1 MIVMLG
7 SGSVDYITII
17 KYAILVFPVV
27 AFLITVPFILL
38 QYHKYGSILF
48 MKTVITYLFVLY
60 LMCAYFLIILPLPSR
75 DSVLKLTTPRIQLI
89 PFKFVF
95 DFIRETSFNLFSF
108 KTYLVAIKES
118 CFYVP
123 IFNILLTMPFGI
135 YLRYYLKCDLKRTV
149 FFTFLLSLFFELTQL
164 SGLYFIYPRG
174 YRLCD
179 VDDLILNT
187 LGGLIGYFVA
197 GILIKF
203 LPSRDELDKTARVK
217 GRNVSGFKRTVAFF
231 LDLFLFFLFDGF
243 LLVKLPYYYSII
255 VITLYYFV
263 VPSFFRGKTLGEA
276 FLNLM
281 ISDMDGLCNIKRI
294 IYRRILF
301 IIFYVVSPYILFRLL
316 SFSKYSF
323 IVAILIVWWFV
334 FFIVSAFK
342 YLFTDSQLLFERLSK
357 TEIISTIK

>member
-7 SGSVDYITII
+7 SGSMDYITII
-17 KYAILVFPVV
+17 KYAILLFPVV

-75 DSVLKLTTPRIQLI
+75 DSVLKLTAPRIQLI

-123 IFNILLTMPFGI
+123 IFNILLTVPFGI
-135 YLRYYLKCDLKRTV
+135 YLRYYLKCGLKRTV

-179 VDDLILNT
+179 VDDLILNSF
-187 LGGLIGYFVA
+187 GGLIGYFAA
-197 GILIKF
+197 GILIRF
-203 LPSRDELDKTARVK
+203 LPSRDELDKIARVK
-217 GRNVSGFKRTVAFF
+217 GRNVSGFKRTVVFF

-243 LLVKLPYYYSII
+243 LLVKFPYYYSII
-255 VITLYYFV
+255 VIFLYYFV
-263 VPSFFRGKTLGEA
+263 VPSFFKGKTLGEA

-294 IYRRILF
+294 IYRRSLF
-301 IIFYVVSPYILFRLL
+301 ILFYVVGPYVLFRLL

-323 IVAILIVWWFV
+323 IAAILIVWWFV

-357 TEIISTIK
+357 TKIISTIK

>member
-1 MIVMLG
+1 MLG

-17 KYAILVFPVV
+17 KCAILLFPVV
-27 AFLITVPFILL
+27 AFLITVFFILL

-48 MKTVITYLFVLY
+48 MKTVITYLFVFY

-187 LGGLIGYFVA
+187 LGGLIGYFVPR
-197 GILIKF
+197 ILIRF
-203 LPSRDELDKTARVK
+203 LPSKDEIDKIARVN
-217 GRNVSGFKRTVAFF
+217 GRNVSGLR
-231 LDLFLFFLFDGF
+231 
-243 LLVKLPYYYSII
+243 
-255 VITLYYFV
+255 
-263 VPSFFRGKTLGEA
+263 E
-276 FLNLM
+276 
-281 ISDMDGLCNIKRI
+281 
-294 IYRRILF
+294 
-301 IIFYVVSPYILFRLL
+301 
-316 SFSKYSF
+316 
-323 IVAILIVWWFV
+323 
-334 FFIVSAFK
+334 
-342 YLFTDSQLLFERLSK
+342 Q
-357 TEIISTIK
+357 

>member
-17 KYAILVFPVV
+17 KCAILLFPVV
-27 AFLITVPFILL
+27 AFLITVFFILL

-48 MKTVITYLFVLY
+48 MKTVITYLFVFY

-75 DSVLKLTTPRIQLI
+75 DSVLKLTTLQLI

-135 YLRYYLKCDLKRTV
+135 YLRYYLKCDLKRTF

-179 VDDLILNT
+179 IDDLILNT

-197 GILIKF
+197 GILIRF
-203 LPSRDELDKTARVK
+203 LPSRDELDKIARVK

-231 LDLFLFFLFDGF
+231 LDLFLFSLFDGF
-243 LLVKLPYYYSII
+243 LVVKLPYYYSII
-255 VITLYYFV
+255 VI
-263 VPSFFRGKTLGEA
+263 
-276 FLNLM
+276 
-281 ISDMDGLCNIKRI
+281 I
-294 IYRRILF
+294 F
-301 IIFYVVSPYILFRLL
+301 IIL
-316 SFSKYSF
+316 
-323 IVAILIVWWFV
+323 
-334 FFIVSAFK
+334 
-342 YLFTDSQLLFERLSK
+342 
-357 TEIISTIK
+357 

>member
-1 MIVMLG
+1 M
-7 SGSVDYITII
+7 DYITII
-17 KYAILVFPVV
+17 KYAILLFPVV

-75 DSVLKLTTPRIQLI
+75 DSVLKLTAPRIQLI

-123 IFNILLTMPFGI
+123 IFNILLTVPFGI
-135 YLRYYLKCDLKRTV
+135 YLRYYLKCGLKRTV

-179 VDDLILNT
+179 VDDLILNSF
-187 LGGLIGYFVA
+187 GGLIGYFAA
-197 GILIKF
+197 GILIRF
-203 LPSRDELDKTARVK
+203 LPSRDELDKIARVK
-217 GRNVSGFKRTVAFF
+217 GRNVSGFKRTVVFF

-243 LLVKLPYYYSII
+243 LLVKFPYYYSII
-255 VITLYYFV
+255 VIFLYYFV
-263 VPSFFRGKTLGEA
+263 VPSFFKGKTLGEA

-294 IYRRILF
+294 IYRRSLF
-301 IIFYVVSPYILFRLL
+301 ILFYVVGPYVLFRLL

-323 IVAILIVWWFV
+323 IAAILIVWWFV

-357 TEIISTIK
+357 TKIISTIK